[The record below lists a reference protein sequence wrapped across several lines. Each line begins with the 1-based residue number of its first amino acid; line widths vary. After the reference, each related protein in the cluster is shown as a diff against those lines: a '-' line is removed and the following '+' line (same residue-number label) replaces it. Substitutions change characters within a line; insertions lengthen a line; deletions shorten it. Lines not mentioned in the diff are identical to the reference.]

1 MTSLNSFPKGFH
13 EVMRSDPVVATKA
26 ERGKAHTQIFIKKG
40 GVLQVTKADQKDHTV
55 EGTTFSGPIFYASGK
70 EVPRGTKIRFGRGS
84 LELPSFKRLKRRTLG
99 NARRRSNQTRRK

>member
-1 MTSLNSFPKGFH
+1 MAALDPFPKGLH
-13 EVMRSDPVVATKA
+13 EVIRSDPVIATKA

-40 GVLQVTKADQKDHTV
+40 GVLQVTKADQTDHTV
-55 EGTTFSGPIFYASGK
+55 EGKTFSGPIFYASGK
-70 EVPRGTKIRFGRGS
+70 EVPGGTKVRFSRGS